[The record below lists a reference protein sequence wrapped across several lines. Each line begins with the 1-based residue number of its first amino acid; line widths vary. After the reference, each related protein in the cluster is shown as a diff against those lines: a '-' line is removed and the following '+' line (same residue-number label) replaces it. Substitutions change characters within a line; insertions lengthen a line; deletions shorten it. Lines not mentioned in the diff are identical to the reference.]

1 MPTDMLLPLE
11 MLKPGEWAD
20 VAKVSGES
28 AVVNRLAEM
37 GVQSGCRL
45 CVLQGGSPC
54 LLQIG
59 GVRLCLRVG
68 LAMEILVRPLGLRG
82 AAV

>member
-28 AVVNRLAEM
+28 GVVKRLAEM

-45 CVLQGGSPC
+45 CVLRGGGTC

-59 GVRLCLRVG
+59 DVRLCLRSG
-68 LAMEILVRPLGLRG
+68 WATKILVRPLGLCG
-82 AAV
+82 SAG